1 MYVLSNIKTHYFVT
15 FFSCFYNCQK
25 PSFTAQKIKFST
37 TDFSSKCYQI
47 HSFLRIWSHLLKKSL
62 MENFIFC
69 ALIASLIMS
78 SLIMRKSCVKFDKN
92 AKLSVDNT
100 KSKTF
105 QLNFVS
111 IPFIANGN
119 FFEQGRNFFCRYV
132 L

>member
-1 MYVLSNIKTHYFVT
+1 MYVLSNIKTHYFIT
-15 FFSCFYNCQK
+15 FFSCFYNSQK

-78 SLIMRKSCVKFDKN
+78 MRKSCVKFDKN
-92 AKLSVDNT
+92 AKLSVDKT